1 MKTLLNLIKSK
12 AKVISPPQP
21 DHIKGLTEQ
30 QIIEQIHNE
39 FFTEVDRLLEYCGIQ
54 KSMTTT
60 EEIAVDKSN
69 RLSKLGFH
77 NSLAHEKAEPVRQAL
92 AEDLGKNELK
102 EAIEYFSN
110 KYHQYKFITEDSVK
124 TICDKYNLYYGS
136 VKYYIGDVPE
146 KNLIEI
152 ENFKVD
158 DKDMYF
164 VERYPWVRL
173 LSYSEYEGNWWKL
186 DREGFVIAA
195 PITDFKLDDAMIT
208 DRKISFSVPDP
219 IVLQPVMYKKKTYY
233 LVVTAWG
240 AEASDELV
248 VNQKMN

>member
-1 MKTLLNLIKSK
+1 M
-12 AKVISPPQP
+12 
-21 DHIKGLTEQ
+21 
-30 QIIEQIHNE
+30 
-39 FFTEVDRLLEYCGIQ
+39 
-54 KSMTTT
+54 
-60 EEIAVDKSN
+60 
-69 RLSKLGFH
+69 
-77 NSLAHEKAEPVRQAL
+77 
-92 AEDLGKNELK
+92 
-102 EAIEYFSN
+102 
-110 KYHQYKFITEDSVK
+110 
-124 TICDKYNLYYGS
+124 YYGS

-219 IVLQPVMYKKKTYY
+219 IVLQPVM
-233 LVVTAWG
+233 
-240 AEASDELV
+240 
-248 VNQKMN
+248 